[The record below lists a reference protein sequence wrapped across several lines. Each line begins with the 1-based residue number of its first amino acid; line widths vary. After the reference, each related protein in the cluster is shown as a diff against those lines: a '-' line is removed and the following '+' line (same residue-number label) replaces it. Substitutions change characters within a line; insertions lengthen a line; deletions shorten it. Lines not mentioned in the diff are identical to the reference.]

1 METKTK
7 QKILNK
13 AFKYLLILSFIAFIT
28 LYLSQRAGYYEY
40 TNHEKMAL
48 TEKEIK
54 AFEKDVKEGKNIKIE
69 DYMKN
74 THVNYSNK
82 VSNIGNKVSKTINNG
97 VKDGIENFFG
107 ALNKLIEG

>member
-1 METKTK
+1 MEAKTK

-13 AFKYLLILSFIAFIT
+13 TFKYLLTLSFIAFIT

-40 TNHEKMAL
+40 TNHQKMAL

-54 AFEKDVKEGKNIKIE
+54 EFEKDVKEGKNIKIE
-69 DYMKN
+69 DYLKN
-74 THVNYSNK
+74 THVSYSNK
-82 VSNIGNKVSKTINNG
+82 VSDIGNKVSKTINNG

>member
-13 AFKYLLILSFIAFIT
+13 TFKYLLILSFIAFMT
-28 LYLSQRAGYYEY
+28 LYLSQKAGYYEY
-40 TNHEKMAL
+40 TNHQTMAL

-54 AFEKDVKEGKNIKIE
+54 KFEKDIKEGKNINIE
-69 DYMKN
+69 DYKKN
-74 THVNYSNK
+74 IKISYSNK
-82 VSNIGNKVSKTINNG
+82 VSDMGSKVSKVVNNG